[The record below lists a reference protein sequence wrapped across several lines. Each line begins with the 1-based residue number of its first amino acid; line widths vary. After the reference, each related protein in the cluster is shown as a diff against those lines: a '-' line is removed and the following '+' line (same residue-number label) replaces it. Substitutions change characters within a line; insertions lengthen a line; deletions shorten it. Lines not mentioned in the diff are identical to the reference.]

1 MHDRSELDCKLEGL
15 KFIAISP
22 SSIVDFFGLDGMLL
36 RSVALL
42 GPSSIVD
49 FFGLGLLFLIFVSCI
64 HQIKKGLK
72 FTKYLQYVRKMIEK
86 WDKQPSD

>member
-49 FFGLGLLFLIFVSCI
+49 FFGLGCFFGVTLFNICFLYPSNKKRP
-64 HQIKKGLK
+64 QIYK
-72 FTKYLQYVRKMIEK
+72 ISAICEK
-86 WDKQPSD
+86 DD